1 MGEERGFFK
10 GAVALMAA
18 FGLEFLKLLQVSLY
32 VAADALLIDGQELEL
47 IRLGLERGGA
57 AKAIWS
63 AVVAEREHVV
73 LDGAGPQTR
82 SDSRC
87 QHVLGI
93 RPGRFINVTTPVVLG
108 NGVGELLFHGGYG
121 AKRALNTK
129 TRLFATS
136 HAAGY
141 SGDEIWAFCYAKEK
155 NLPATKQGK
164 FRFGSIW
171 TWTALDADTKFI
183 ASWMVGPRDTGAA
196 HEFVR
201 RNAWELSAAI
211 SGEPDRKHISA
222 SYLEPQNLTMD
233 ARAPVHQVD
242 ERLQQEAGKAHRRG
256 LASLYALQLLP
267 HSPDASE

>member
-1 MGEERGFFK
+1 MGEELGFFK
-10 GAVALMAA
+10 GAVALMVA

-47 IRLGLERGGA
+47 IRLGLERAGVRE
-57 AKAIWS
+57 S
-63 AVVAEREHVV
+63 DLVLAVVAEREDVV
-73 LDGAGPQTR
+73 LDGAGPPTR

-87 QHVLGI
+87 QHVSGI

-108 NGVGELLFHGGYG
+108 NGVGELLFHGGFG

-141 SGDEIWAFCYAKEK
+141 SGDQIWAFCCAREK
-155 NLPATKQGK
+155 NLPAAKQGK

-183 ASWMVGPRDTGAA
+183 ASWMVGPLPPTFRPARTSDRYRKTRSPY
-196 HEFVR
+196 FVPR
-201 RNAWELSAAI
+201 SCC
-211 SGEPDRKHISA
+211 
-222 SYLEPQNLTMD
+222 
-233 ARAPVHQVD
+233 RAP
-242 ERLQQEAGKAHRRG
+242 R
-256 LASLYALQLLP
+256 SIP
-267 HSPDASE
+267 SIP